1 MKHKD
6 DYKWIGLKAY
16 NDECR
21 SIVMRY
27 SNEWETIIKWF
38 GRWIDFKNDYKTMDL
53 SFMNSVWSIFKTI
66 YEKGLVYRGSK
77 VMPYSVKCYTVLSNF
92 EAGENYKDVN
102 DPSIYIT
109 FPQVQDPNTNFIAW
123 TTTPWTLP
131 SNLAIAV
138 NPKMTYV
145 KIKHLSSGKFYILA
159 ESRLND
165 VAAHLKWNNTAKE
178 KLFEVVEKMEGKQL
192 EGIQYV
198 PLFNYFASHSEKGCF
213 RVLAEDF
220 VTSGDGSGVVHCAP
234 GFGPEDFEACARRGI
249 IDVGNV
255 VCPVDDA
262 GHLVDPVTDY
272 NGMFFKEA
280 DPKIIADLQAKGRLL
295 FEGVCR
301 HPYPHCWR
309 TDSPL
314 MYRTFKS
321 WFIRV
326 TDLKD
331 DLIANN

>member
-1 MKHKD
+1 MGVPASAIRKL
-6 DYKWIGLKAY
+6 IGRAA
-16 NDECR
+16 
-21 SIVMRY
+21 
-27 SNEWETIIKWF
+27 
-38 GRWIDFKNDYKTMDL
+38 KT
-53 SFMNSVWSIFKTI
+53 
-66 YEKGLVYRGSK
+66 
-77 VMPYSVKCYTVLSNF
+77 
-92 EAGENYKDVN
+92 A
-102 DPSIYIT
+102 
-109 FPQVQDPNTNFIAW
+109 
-123 TTTPWTLP
+123 
-131 SNLAIAV
+131 
-138 NPKMTYV
+138 
-145 KIKHLSSGKFYILA
+145 LA
-159 ESRLND
+159 EGML
-165 VAAHLKWNNTAKE
+165 AKE
-178 KLFEVVEKMEGKQL
+178 AAQFPG
-192 EGIQYV
+192 
-198 PLFNYFASHSEKGCF
+198 PLKSAMLRQAALSPKTE
-213 RVLAEDF
+213 
-220 VTSGDGSGVVHCAP
+220 TCAL
-234 GFGPEDFEACARRGI
+234 
-249 IDVGNV
+249 

>member
-1 MKHKD
+1 
-6 DYKWIGLKAY
+6 
-16 NDECR
+16 
-21 SIVMRY
+21 
-27 SNEWETIIKWF
+27 
-38 GRWIDFKNDYKTMDL
+38 
-53 SFMNSVWSIFKTI
+53 
-66 YEKGLVYRGSK
+66 
-77 VMPYSVKCYTVLSNF
+77 MPYSVKCFTVLSNF

-109 FPQVQDPNTNFIAW
+109 FPQLKDPNTVFIAW

-145 KIKHLSSGKFYILA
+145 KIKHLETGKFYILA
-159 ESRLND
+159 EPRLQA
-165 VAAHLKWNNTAKE
+165 VLEHLKWVNNKQKTTYE
-178 KLFEVVEKMEGKQL
+178 IVEKMDGASL
-192 EGIQYV
+192 DGIEYV
-198 PLFNYFASHSEKGCF
+198 PLFDYFSSHRANGCF
-213 RVLAEDF
+213 KVIAEDF
-220 VTSGDGSGVVHCAP
+220 VTSADGSGVVHCAP
-234 GFGPEDFEACARRGI
+234 GFGADDFDACARRKI

-262 GHLVDPVTDY
+262 GHLIDPVEDY
-272 NGMFFKEA
+272 KGMFFKDA
-280 DPKIIADLQAKGRLL
+280 DPKIIQDLTARGRLL
-295 FEGVCR
+295 YEGICK
-301 HPYPHCWR
+301 HSYPHCWR

-331 DLIANN
+331 DLIANNQKSKWVP